1 MNRIVVALDV
11 PHPSHIA
18 AVMNRLPPS
27 LDFFKV
33 GLELFCAGGPSTLI
47 PLKDRGMRIFLDLKL
62 HDIPRTVSRAAT
74 AAAAHGI
81 DLLTVHAAGGRSMLA
96 DAANAAHQA
105 SQGRTKVL
113 AITALTSLS
122 ENDLRDTGVAGS
134 MPDQVKRLAELA
146 VASGVDGVVCS
157 PLEAALLRAALG
169 PAPLLVT
176 PGVRA
181 RGDALGD
188 QQRVASAGDA
198 IRAGASLLVV
208 GRPILEAAD
217 PRAAAEAIAR
227 EVNEALAQ

>member
-1 MNRIVVALDV
+1 
-11 PHPSHIA
+11 
-18 AVMNRLPPS
+18 
-27 LDFFKV
+27 
-33 GLELFCAGGPSTLI
+33 
-47 PLKDRGMRIFLDLKL
+47 
-62 HDIPRTVSRAAT
+62 
-74 AAAAHGI
+74 
-81 DLLTVHAAGGRSMLA
+81 MLA